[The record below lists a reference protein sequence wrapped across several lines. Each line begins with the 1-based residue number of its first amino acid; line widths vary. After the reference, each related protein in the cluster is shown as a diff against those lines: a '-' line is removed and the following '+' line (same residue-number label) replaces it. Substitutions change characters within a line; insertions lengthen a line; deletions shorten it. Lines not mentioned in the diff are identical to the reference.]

1 MLHFVTSYM
10 KQNKSRKQTLES
22 AQYGL
27 EISFKYKFSFLQ
39 EVPPLTSSLLKHPT
53 VLSTTAQ
60 LEINIS
66 DRSSMTTAQSKISVK
81 I

>member
-27 EISFKYKFSFLQ
+27 EISFNRIITF
-39 EVPPLTSSLLKHPT
+39 
-53 VLSTTAQ
+53 
-60 LEINIS
+60 
-66 DRSSMTTAQSKISVK
+66 SSMQMF
-81 I
+81 